1 MDDRRVADY
10 FVVAGLPENPL
21 PLEEFSNEAAI
32 KPTYKQDPITDI
44 AVIDKTLGEKV
55 PKGYTCI
62 ERTQSNYLADLNH
75 GSIRCHEMFLCYRR
89 GRDKPPLTDVGVLY
103 EGKERLMS
111 ECEIVHTTPWGSPA
125 NVNNGSN
132 GRIYITYRRA
142 RETAASD
149 TLAVVDIVIILQN
162 KNEIAPHA
170 YHKIEKNLNRGMVG
184 SDVFVC
190 YKKAMVKADIL
201 AYKPGLIQRY
211 PEEDYENFPL
221 PPEVPQFC
229 LPMGASIECW
239 SAKAQHPLPVFSTFV
254 LTLANNEK
262 VYGAAVTFYEEF
274 EEEKLSD
281 LQMRHL
287 GLKNKHIREQY
298 RILKTVHSNKSI
310 CLLSHWPFFDAFRKF
325 LTYLY
330 RISITGPHPVP
341 IERHISHFMFD
352 VPYPSPQRPRILVQL
367 NHDALSLSMP
377 EDSPLPQSGASYVT
391 MLKNMGPE
399 NCMSLLLYSLLEYKI
414 LVHSLRPAVLTGVV
428 EAIAGMIFP
437 LHWQCAYIP
446 LCPLGLSDM
455 LSAPV
460 PYIVGI
466 DSRYFDLYD
475 PPPDVVCVDL
485 DTVTISLPDD
495 KKGVNYRSLP
505 KKPARILQD
514 TLHKLFDELSTRQG
528 LGHTID
534 EVNLEMGS
542 FDTDFKRK
550 RTEDLSVVVQ
560 GKTLL
565 ELSIQEA
572 LLRFMACLLKGY
584 KNFLKPITKAPTES
598 TTDPASLFDLQGFL
612 RSRDK
617 ANLKFFQQMIKTQTF
632 ISFISERSF
641 VSDKDASIAFFDE
654 CMEKVDENKD
664 EPKLIDIDESQN
676 SERTVFIMP
685 PDPVGLPEG
694 KTYSYNGFPELRS
707 ELFLKKQISNA
718 SLNEKPAKSIHEP
731 LSRRTKQEI
740 RSSQKMAHQYANDPQ
755 LWAKCLLSHCYSL
768 WFIHLP
774 AYIDH
779 SKSLNKCMKEAY
791 DVLQKMQLA
800 KLQPPDEMCY
810 RVMLQLCCLYN
821 HPVMAVKVLY
831 QMKRANVQP
840 NAITYGYYNKA
851 VFEGT
856 WPSTRSNASILWR
869 KLRNVIIG
877 AAQFRRRLRR
887 RSMSINSNSGSDYDR
902 ISRTSID
909 SFLEDHG
916 EQRNAAIMIKSDIF
930 SDSSQIST
938 ASKGTMSSSTTA
950 KDENSST
957 GGVSDKGYNS
967 MSREELKSLSHPVS
981 NGETAETEQ
990 DKARKDKTSLRFTLP
1005 TPHKVKDKKET
1016 NGGNPD
1022 ITFTEVEPNFRN
1034 RVGSIVRKSLGS
1046 VSSSGSHETLKGSMM
1061 TSSQAG
1067 LLMLSQHS
1075 LDASSFPQD
1084 ANLQSSLNA
1093 GDNKRKRHR
1102 SAGDYHT
1109 KTTRSNSVFN
1119 NWRPR
1124 HISGDTSCIART
1136 QKEIAFEDDDIF
1148 VEENVISR
1156 GNLEGINETTDS
1168 GVIVEDSQ
1176 GAGNLCERPQELD
1189 LNDDPS
1195 QSSSSPFDIPQRK
1208 SLLSESS
1215 SFVHSVGTPV
1225 TENDPLGL
1233 FREED
1238 APGAPE
1244 DEKVVMRR
1252 RNIQTQPFHSERLS
1266 YARHSANFDEEIHP
1280 QATLITDPD
1289 DPNVVYSVREID
1301 PSEAGIKCNIPD
1313 DQKASFRLGSGLSLD
1328 ETMSNEFLGG
1338 PRPLSQMEKIG
1349 KRLKEMG
1356 RTQSTPDNLDEQDR
1370 TSKSGFSAVT
1380 SYLKSFQSPTKKS
1393 QDSLDDVDVQPSES
1407 RFARLGSF
1415 RKRERLSGAFKSAAG
1430 ALMNKVHEIK
1440 QTISTT
1446 PVKYGSSQSLGRS
1459 SDNLDKE
1466 DRRGRDMPGRSLDH
1480 HRKPRN
1486 PLEEF
1491 DNLHAFPNSSLP
1503 SSSFMEQYVPLKE
1516 FGENKSVTFAS
1527 LENTLQNIAM
1537 EIEIS
1542 SCFRCN
1548 RCRALLYDEEIMA
1561 GWSADDSNLNTTCIF
1576 CQNKLVPKLQIYVKD
1591 WRGTNASSLGGS
1603 KDDDTDKH
1611 SNTTDPEVHSS
1622 HSNHDPWILQEKINS
1637 NSSLENSNVD
1647 FFFGEEHLEGEGPLN
1662 VLESPE
1668 RAKRDS
1674 HLAKAALSNT
1684 TSPRSSSSMDLEGIA
1699 LNSRRRCASECFT
1712 TSTDNM
1718 MYGSSFDST
1727 EEYGSYL
1734 SSPIR
1739 ISIGEDV
1746 ELPTGPDPTPEMK
1759 KDFMER
1765 CTTSVDPI
1773 TVPYLS
1779 PLVLRKELDNILANE
1794 GDLALGSDEFLD
1806 QHPIIFW
1813 NLVWYFKRLE
1823 VPSHVPGFLLT
1834 AKSINGEEGNVGLY
1848 SSKHVLIRPLWDNV
1862 RIHEEVGLPM
1872 YRSWNEGRSSHTV
1885 DALITEAQPFNRAI
1899 LHQIIESIMCND
1911 LLTPIKL
1918 VMNCRRRLRLR
1929 KSRHRSMYRD
1939 IVFLAFLACGKEN
1952 IDHDAF
1958 DREYRQAFNKLSHME
1973 IKRTQRDDRPRKTRI
1988 IWCRKVFGDLEV

>member
-1 MDDRRVADY
+1 
-10 FVVAGLPENPL
+10 
-21 PLEEFSNEAAI
+21 
-32 KPTYKQDPITDI
+32 
-44 AVIDKTLGEKV
+44 
-55 PKGYTCI
+55 
-62 ERTQSNYLADLNH
+62 
-75 GSIRCHEMFLCYRR
+75 
-89 GRDKPPLTDVGVLY
+89 
-103 EGKERLMS
+103 
-111 ECEIVHTTPWGSPA
+111 
-125 NVNNGSN
+125 
-132 GRIYITYRRA
+132 
-142 RETAASD
+142 
-149 TLAVVDIVIILQN
+149 
-162 KNEIAPHA
+162 
-170 YHKIEKNLNRGMVG
+170 
-184 SDVFVC
+184 
-190 YKKAMVKADIL
+190 
-201 AYKPGLIQRY
+201 
-211 PEEDYENFPL
+211 
-221 PPEVPQFC
+221 
-229 LPMGASIECW
+229 
-239 SAKAQHPLPVFSTFV
+239 
-254 LTLANNEK
+254 
-262 VYGAAVTFYEEF
+262 
-274 EEEKLSD
+274 
-281 LQMRHL
+281 
-287 GLKNKHIREQY
+287 
-298 RILKTVHSNKSI
+298 
-310 CLLSHWPFFDAFRKF
+310 
-325 LTYLY
+325 
-330 RISITGPHPVP
+330 
-341 IERHISHFMFD
+341 MFD

-377 EDSPLPQSGASYVT
+377 EDSPLPQSGASFVT
-391 MLKNMGPE
+391 LLKNMGPE
-399 NCMSLLLYSLLEYKI
+399 NCMSLLLYILLEYKI
-414 LVHSLRPAVLTGVV
+414 LIHSLRPAVLTGVA
-428 EAIAGMIFP
+428 EAVAGMIFP

-485 DTVTISLPDD
+485 DTITISLPDD

-505 KKPARILQD
+505 KKPARVLQD

-528 LGHTID
+528 LGHNID

-542 FDTDFKRK
+542 IDTDFKRK
-550 RTEDLSVVVQ
+550 RKEDLSVVIEK
-560 GKTLL
+560 KTLL

-598 TTDPASLFDLQGFL
+598 TTDPSSLFDIQGFL

-617 ANLKFFQQMIKTQTF
+617 ANLKFFQQLIKTQTF

-654 CMEKVDENKD
+654 CMEKVDETKD

-685 PDPVGLPEG
+685 PDPIGLPEG

-707 ELFLKKQISNA
+707 ELFLRKQISNV
-718 SLNEKPAKSIHEP
+718 SLNEKPTKSVHEP
-731 LSRRTKQEI
+731 LSRRTKQEV
-740 RSSQKMAHQYANDPQ
+740 RSAQKMAHQYANDPQ

-779 SKSLNKCMKEAY
+779 SKALNKCMKEAY

-821 HPVMAVKVLY
+821 QPVMAVKVFY

-856 WPSTRSNASILWR
+856 WPSTRSNATILWR

-909 SFLEDHG
+909 SFLEDHTDRG
-916 EQRNAAIMIKSDIF
+916 NPTIMLKSDIF
-930 SDSSQIST
+930 SDSSQISM
-938 ASKGTMSSSTTA
+938 ASKVTVSSTA
-950 KDENSST
+950 KEESNST

-981 NGETAETEQ
+981 NGESEQ
-990 DKARKDKTSLRFTLP
+990 DHDKARKDKSSLRFTLP
-1005 TPHKVKDKKET
+1005 NTLKVKEKKET
-1016 NGGNPD
+1016 NGGNQD
-1022 ITFTEVEPNFRN
+1022 ITFSEVETDFRH

-1067 LLMLSQHS
+1067 LLMLSQNS
-1075 LDASSFPQD
+1075 LDSTSFPQEV
-1084 ANLQSSLNA
+1084 NLQSSFNA
-1093 GDNKRKRHR
+1093 GDSKRKRHK

-1124 HISGDTSCIART
+1124 HISGDPSCMARPS
-1136 QKEIAFEDDDIF
+1136 KDMLDDDIF
-1148 VEENVISR
+1148 VEEAEPSS
-1156 GNLEGINETTDS
+1156 GPNLEGITETVDS

-1176 GAGNLCERPQELD
+1176 GAGHPSETPQTQNLENRTIPPVIMESKPC
-1189 LNDDPS
+1189 
-1195 QSSSSPFDIPQRK
+1195 DIPQRR
-1208 SLLSESS
+1208 SLLDGSS
-1215 SFVHSVGTPV
+1215 NFVHSLSSPV

-1233 FREED
+1233 FKDESPEQGEE
-1238 APGAPE
+1238 E
-1244 DEKVVMRR
+1244 EKVVMRR
-1252 RNIQTQPFHSERLS
+1252 KNIQTKPFESERLS
-1266 YARHSANFDEEIHP
+1266 YVRHSADFDADIHP
-1280 QATLITDPD
+1280 DAKIIFDPD
-1289 DPNVVYSVREID
+1289 DPDSVYTVREID
-1301 PSEAGIKCNIPD
+1301 PSEAGIKCNRNIPD

-1328 ETMSNEFLGG
+1328 DSLSSNDLYGDS
-1338 PRPLSQMEKIG
+1338 RPLSQMEKIG

-1370 TSKSGFSAVT
+1370 SSKSRLSAVT
-1380 SYLKSFQSPTKKS
+1380 SYLTSFQSPTKKS
-1393 QDSLDDVDVQPSES
+1393 QDSLDEAGGTPSES
-1407 RFARLGSF
+1407 RFSRLGSF

-1430 ALMNKVHEIK
+1430 ALMNKMNEIK
-1440 QTISTT
+1440 QTIST
-1446 PVKYGSSQSLGRS
+1446 PVKYGSNQSLGRS
-1459 SDNLDKE
+1459 SDNLDGDEK
-1466 DRRGRDMPGRSLDH
+1466 RGRDMPARSLDH
-1480 HRKPRN
+1480 HRKHRN

-1491 DNLHAFPNSSLP
+1491 DNLHPYPNSSLP

-1561 GWSADDSNLNTTCIF
+1561 GWSADDSNLNTSCIF

-1591 WRGTNASSLGGS
+1591 WRGGNISSVGES
-1603 KDDDTDKH
+1603 KDDDADKH
-1611 SNTTDPEVHSS
+1611 STNTDPDVHSS
-1622 HSNHDPWILQEKINS
+1622 HSNHDPWVLQEKIHS

-1684 TSPRSSSSMDLEGIA
+1684 VSPRSSGSLDLEGIA

-1712 TSTDNM
+1712 NSTDNM
-1718 MYGSSFDST
+1718 MYGSSFDSM
-1727 EEYGSYL
+1727 EDYGGFR
-1734 SSPIR
+1734 SSLR

-1746 ELPTGPDPTPEMK
+1746 ELPVGPDPEPEMK

-1794 GDLALGSDEFLD
+1794 GDLSVGSDEFLD

-1834 AKSINGEEGNVGLY
+1834 AKSINGEDGNVGIY

-1872 YRSWNEGRSSHTV
+1872 YRLWNEGKSSHTV

-1911 LLTPIKL
+1911 LLTPVKL

-1929 KSRHRSMYRD
+1929 KTRHRGMYRD
-1939 IVFLAFLACGKEN
+1939 IMFLAFVACGKEN

>member
-149 TLAVVDIVIILQN
+149 TLAVVDVVIILQN

-505 KKPARILQD
+505 KKPARVLQD

-550 RTEDLSVVVQ
+550 RTE
-560 GKTLL
+560 TLL

-740 RSSQKMAHQYANDPQ
+740 RSAQKMAHQYANDPQ

-821 HPVMAVKVLY
+821 QPVMAVKVLY

-1266 YARHSANFDEEIHP
+1266 YVRHSANFDEEIHP

-1415 RKRERLSGAFKSAAG
+1415 RKGERLSGAFKSAAG

-1446 PVKYGSSQSLGRS
+1446 PVKYGSTQSLGRS

-1794 GDLALGSDEFLD
+1794 GDMALGSDEFLD

>member
-10 FVVAGLPENPL
+10 FVVAGLPDNPL

-62 ERTQSNYLADLNH
+62 ERTQFNYLADLNH
-75 GSIRCHEMFLCYRR
+75 GSIRCHEMFLCYKR

-132 GRIYITYRRA
+132 GRIYITFRRA

-149 TLAVVDIVIILQN
+149 TLAVVDVVIVLQN
-162 KNEIAPHA
+162 KNEVAPHA

-229 LPMGASIECW
+229 LPMGSSIECW

-274 EEEKLSD
+274 EEEKLTD

-428 EAIAGMIFP
+428 EAVAGMIFP

-475 PPPDVVCVDL
+475 PPPEVVCVDL
-485 DTVTISLPDD
+485 DTVTISLPED

-505 KKPARILQD
+505 KKPARVLQD
-514 TLHKLFDELSTRQG
+514 TLHKLFDELSTRHG
-528 LGHTID
+528 LGHNID
-534 EVNLEMGS
+534 EINLEMGS
-542 FDTDFKRK
+542 FDTDFKKKRK
-550 RTEDLSVVVQ
+550 E
-560 GKTLL
+560 TLL

-598 TTDPASLFDLQGFL
+598 TTDPASLFDIQGFL

-617 ANLKFFQQMIKTQTF
+617 SNLKFFQQMVKTQTF

-654 CMEKVDENKD
+654 CMEKVDETKD

-685 PDPVGLPEG
+685 PDPTGLPEG

-707 ELFLKKQISNA
+707 ELFLRKQISNV
-718 SLNEKPAKSIHEP
+718 SLNEKPAKSMHEP

-740 RSSQKMAHQYANDPQ
+740 RSAQKMALQYANDPQ

-774 AYIDH
+774 AYIEQ
-779 SKSLNKCMKEAY
+779 SKALNKCMKEAY

-821 HPVMAVKVLY
+821 QPVMAVKVLY

-840 NAITYGYYNKA
+840 NAITYGFYNKA

-887 RSMSINSNSGSDYDR
+887 RSMSLNSNSGSDYDR
-902 ISRTSID
+902 VSRTSID
-909 SFLEDHG
+909 SFLE
-916 EQRNAAIMIKSDIF
+916 EQSEHRSTGIMVKSDIF

-938 ASKGTMSSSTTA
+938 ASKGTMSSSTTTA
-950 KDENSST
+950 KDESSST

-967 MSREELKSLSHPVS
+967 MSREELKSLTHQPSS
-981 NGETAETEQ
+981 GETDSEQ
-990 DKARKDKTSLRFTLP
+990 QKANKEKTSLRFTLP
-1005 TPHKVKDKKET
+1005 STHKGKEKKEV
-1016 NGGNPD
+1016 NGGNPE
-1022 ITFTEVEPNFRN
+1022 ITFSEVEPDFRN
-1034 RVGSIVRKSLGS
+1034 RVGSIVRKSMGS

-1067 LLMLSQHS
+1067 LLMLSQNS
-1075 LDASSFPQD
+1075 LDSTSFPQD
-1084 ANLQSSLNA
+1084 VNLQSSLNA

-1109 KTTRSNSVFN
+1109 KTSRSNSVFN

-1124 HISGDTSCIART
+1124 HISGDPSCIGRT
-1136 QKEIAFEDDDIF
+1136 PKEILLDDDIF

-1156 GNLEGINETTDS
+1156 GNLEGINETVDS
-1168 GVIVEDSQ
+1168 GVIVEDPQ
-1176 GAGNLCERPQELD
+1176 GGALHSDRPQGLD
-1189 LNDDPS
+1189 LNHSADPEDS
-1195 QSSSSPFDIPQRK
+1195 GTQPCDIPQRK
-1208 SLLSESS
+1208 SLLDGLGNV
-1215 SFVHSVGTPV
+1215 VHSVGTPV

-1233 FREED
+1233 FNEDDPGEE
-1238 APGAPE
+1238 GQGE
-1244 DEKVVMRR
+1244 EKVVMRR
-1252 RNIQTQPFHSERLS
+1252 KNIQTQPFKSERRN
-1266 YARHSANFDEEIHP
+1266 YGRHSANFDADIHP
-1280 QATLITDPD
+1280 EATLLVDPEDPD
-1289 DPNVVYSVREID
+1289 VVYSVREID
-1301 PSEAGIKCNIPD
+1301 PSEAGIQCNIPD
-1313 DQKASFRLGSGLSLD
+1313 EQKASFRIGSGLSLD
-1328 ETMSNEFLGG
+1328 DSLSTEYFGGG

-1349 KRLKEMG
+1349 KRLMG

-1370 TSKSGFSAVT
+1370 TSKSGLSAVT
-1380 SYLKSFQSPTKKS
+1380 NYLKSFQSPTKKS
-1393 QDSLDDVDVQPSES
+1393 QDSLDEAGGTPSES
-1407 RFARLGSF
+1407 RFRRLGSF
-1415 RKRERLSGAFKSAAG
+1415 RKGERLSGAFKSAAG
-1430 ALMNKVHEIK
+1430 ALMSKVNEIK
-1440 QTISTT
+1440 QTIST

-1459 SDNLDKE
+1459 SDNLDVDE
-1466 DRRGRDMPGRSLDH
+1466 RRGRDMPGRSLDH
-1480 HRKPRN
+1480 HRKHRN

-1491 DNLHAFPNSSLP
+1491 DNLHPYPNSSLP

-1591 WRGTNASSLGGS
+1591 WRGGNVSSVEGS
-1603 KDDDTDKH
+1603 KDDDTDKQ
-1611 SNTTDPEVHSS
+1611 SSTTDTDAHSS
-1622 HSNHDPWILQEKINS
+1622 HSNHDPWVLQDKINS
-1637 NSSLENSNVD
+1637 ISSLDNSNND
-1647 FFFGEEHLEGEGPLN
+1647 LFFGEEHLEGEGPLN

-1674 HLAKAALSNT
+1674 HLAKAAVSNT
-1684 TSPRSSSSMDLEGIA
+1684 ASSRSSSSIDLEGIA

-1712 TSTDNM
+1712 NSTDNM
-1718 MYGSSFDST
+1718 MYGSSFDSV
-1727 EEYGSYL
+1727 EDYGGYL

-1794 GDLALGSDEFLD
+1794 GDLSLGSDEFLD

-1834 AKSINGEEGNVGLY
+1834 AKSINGEEGNVGVY
-1848 SSKHVLIRPLWDNV
+1848 SSKHVLIRPMWDNV

-1872 YRSWNEGRSSHTV
+1872 YRSWNEGRSSHMV
-1885 DALITEAQPFNRAI
+1885 DALITEAQPFNKAI

-1939 IVFLAFLACGKEN
+1939 IVFLAFMACGKEN
-1952 IDHDAF
+1952 IDNDAF

-1988 IWCRKVFGDLEV
+1988 IWCRKVFGELEV